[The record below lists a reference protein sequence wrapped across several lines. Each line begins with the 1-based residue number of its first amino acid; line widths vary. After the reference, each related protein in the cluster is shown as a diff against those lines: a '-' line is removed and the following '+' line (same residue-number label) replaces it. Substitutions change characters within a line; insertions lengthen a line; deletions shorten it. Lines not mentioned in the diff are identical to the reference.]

1 MPISV
6 NSSNGHHNLNQAR
19 VPAGV
24 NSTRNGNGLLKN
36 GTDEARLRAIHCLE
50 EAGFSKTCRK
60 GEMLFLEGAAARGL
74 YLLASGRAKVS
85 LGSAD
90 GRKVIMRIAGR
101 DSILGLYAAL
111 TGRDYEATAEMLETG
126 RVIFVPR
133 RDLLELITRQP
144 WFGRSMVEVFSHHFS
159 ELVEHARM
167 TMLSESA
174 LERLARL
181 IVKWGDEFGEQTSGG
196 IRLKILL
203 TQEEI
208 AQIIGASRETVTRL
222 FSSLKRKDIIRV
234 NGDGMLI
241 RNSAALAS
249 LAQLPGVISI
259 PL

>member
-1 MPISV
+1 MNRQHNANHASVPSAV
-6 NSSNGHHNLNQAR
+6 NSS
-19 VPAGV
+19 
-24 NSTRNGNGLLKN
+24 RNGNGFSN
-36 GTDEARLRAIHCLE
+36 HGSDEARIRAIHCLE
-50 EAGFSKTCRK
+50 EAGFSKTCTK
-60 GEMLFLEGAAARGL
+60 GETLFLEGAAARGL

-85 LGSAD
+85 LCSAD

-101 DSILGLYAAL
+101 ESILGLYAAL

-133 RDLLELITRQP
+133 RDLLELIARHP
-144 WFGRSMVEVFSHHFS
+144 WFGRSMVDVFSHHFS

-174 LERLARL
+174 VERLARL
-181 IVKWGDEFGEQTSGG
+181 IVKWGEEFGERTNGG
-196 IRLKILL
+196 IRLKVLL

-222 FSSLKRKDIIRV
+222 FSSLKRKEIIHV
-234 NGDGMLI
+234 NGGGMLI
-241 RNSAALAS
+241 RNSAALAA
-249 LAQLPGVISI
+249 LAQLPDGISL